1 MKSKWTLFAGILFLI
16 LGIILRK
23 ATGLGTEGLI
33 LIIIGV
39 ALKTFYIVRK
49 AQSGEYKPGYELI
62 FLFVGLAMFMTGL
75 YIRPYE
81 PTFSP
86 ALLIVPG
93 ILLKVLFIVLFII
106 KVRKTR
112 KVLEGIT

>member
-1 MKSKWTLFAGILFLI
+1 MKSKWTLFAGILLLI

-23 ATGLGTEGLI
+23 AAGLGTEGLM

-39 ALKTFYIVRK
+39 AFKTYYIINK
-49 AQSGEYKPGYELI
+49 ARSGEYKPGYELL
-62 FLFVGLAMFMTGL
+62 FLFVGLTMFMTGL

-81 PTFSP
+81 PPFNP
-86 ALLIVPG
+86 VLLIVPG

-106 KVRKTR
+106 KTRRTR
-112 KVLEGIT
+112 KALEGIA

>member
-1 MKSKWTLFAGILFLI
+1 MKSKWTLFAGILLLT

-33 LIIIGV
+33 LIITGV
-39 ALKTFYIVRK
+39 VFKTYYIVSKVR
-49 AQSGEYKPGYELI
+49 SGEYKPGYELI
-62 FLFVGLAMFMTGL
+62 FLFLGLTMFMSGL
-75 YIRPYE
+75 YIRTHE
-81 PTFSP
+81 PPFSP

-93 ILLKVLFIVLFII
+93 VILKVLFIVLFII

-112 KVLEGIT
+112 KALEVSA